1 AKRAGFCG
9 GPQEALYAFFNI
21 ARMFRGNQSRV
32 DAKSLFGRC
41 KQKEPSALSVQ
52 PSARRK
58 VFFQSVELA
67 KPDGAWP
74 FGLAALESKSL
85 WIRFSLIAD
94 G

>member
-1 AKRAGFCG
+1 MVDVKGLQHKHRTILACLGWFSD
-9 GPQEALYAFFNI
+9 ALD
-21 ARMFRGNQSRV
+21 RTGRV
-32 DAKSLFGRC
+32 AAKSLFGRC
-41 KQKEPSALSVQ
+41 KQKEPSALSSQ

-74 FGLAALESKSL
+74 LGPAAVERKSF